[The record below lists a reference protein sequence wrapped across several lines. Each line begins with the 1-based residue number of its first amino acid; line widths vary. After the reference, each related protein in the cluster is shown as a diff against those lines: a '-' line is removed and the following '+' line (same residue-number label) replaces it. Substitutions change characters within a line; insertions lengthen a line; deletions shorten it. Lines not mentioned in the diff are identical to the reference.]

1 MIKGLTGG
9 ANVVVTGGSTSFPYV
24 PYNSN
29 NPVQGMLRLN
39 GQDFQVFDGSAWV
52 NLGTSYAS
60 VELSPDAQSLLQWAR
75 EQRDKQLKREKLIK
89 DNPALQKAMEA
100 INRAEDNFDLIS
112 KFVENDNN
120 TEAQRHP

>member
-9 ANVVVTGGSTSFPYV
+9 TNVVVTGGSTSFPYV